1 MVPAFARKIP
11 EVARWRRATVRQV
24 GWGSVDAV
32 IFDWGGTLT
41 PWHTVDPFDSW
52 LAATFDDTET
62 ARRLHDAERAA
73 WLQSTDEHRS
83 ATLQDVF
90 DRAGVAATD
99 EMLAAFHAWWE
110 PHTYLDPD
118 APEVFSGLHERD
130 IRIGVL
136 SNTMWPRTEHD
147 RIFERDE
154 VLAMLHGRVY
164 TSDLAWTKPHPE
176 AFRAA
181 LAAVGV
187 ADPARAVFVG
197 DRLFDDIHGAK
208 SVGMRAVLVP
218 HSDIPPEQHRDVAHD
233 PDAVIGRLLDLLGVL
248 DDWRAGEQAQPTS

>member
-1 MVPAFARKIP
+1 M
-11 EVARWRRATVRQV
+11 
-24 GWGSVDAV
+24 GWGRVDAV

-41 PWHTVDPFDSW
+41 PWHTVDPFDGW
-52 LAATFDDTET
+52 LAATFDDAET
-62 ARRLHDAERAA
+62 ARRLHEAERAA

-90 DRAGVAATD
+90 DSAGVTPTA

-118 APEVFSGLHERD
+118 APEVFAGLHRRG

-136 SNTMWPRTEHD
+136 SNTMWPGAEHD

-154 VLAMLHGRVY
+154 VLTMLHGRVY

-208 SVGMRAVLVP
+208 SAGMRAVLVP
-218 HSDIPPEQHRDVAHD
+218 HSDIPPEQHRAAAHE
-233 PDAVIGRLLDLLGVL
+233 PDAVIGRLLDLLDVL
-248 DDWRAGEQAQPTS
+248 DEWRSATSAESSA